1 MTHYV
6 ALLRAVN
13 VGGTGKLPM
22 SELKVLCESIGFADV
37 RTYIASGNV
46 LFTSKLGEAEVRKK
60 LEQQLH
66 QRAGKPVGVVIRTAD
81 EMAQVLADNPFTE
94 APGNRVVAIFL
105 DGAPSADA
113 LDDVKHQK
121 LERLACGTREIY
133 VHYGDG
139 MADSR
144 LVIPAAKTGT
154 ARNINTIAKLAE
166 LSATRQQTPENE
178 ASQRRRK

>member
-1 MTHYV
+1 MTHYI

-22 SELKVLCESIGFADV
+22 NELQAMCEAIGFADV

-46 LFTSKLGEAEVRKK
+46 LFTSKFGEAAVRKK

-66 QRAGKPVGVVIRTAD
+66 AYAGKPVGVLIRSAV
-81 EMAQVLADNPFTE
+81 EMAQVLADNPFAE

-105 DGAPSADA
+105 DDAPPANA

-144 LVIPAAKTGT
+144 LVIAAAKAGT

-166 LSATRQQTPENE
+166 LAG
-178 ASQRRRK
+178 AC

>member
-1 MTHYV
+1 MTHYI

-22 SELKVLCESIGFADV
+22 NELKAMCEAAGFTDV

-46 LFTSKLGEAEVRKK
+46 LFTSRLGASAVKKK
-60 LEQQLH
+60 LEQRLYDY
-66 QRAGKPVGVVIRTAD
+66 AGKPVGVMIRSAA
-81 EMAQVLADNPFTE
+81 EIARVAADNPFPE

-105 DGAPSADA
+105 DAAPPASA
-113 LDDVKHQK
+113 LDDVRHQK
-121 LERLACGTREIY
+121 LERLACGKREIY

-144 LVIPAAKTGT
+144 LTIPAAKTGT
-154 ARNINTIAKLAE
+154 ARNINTVAKLAE
-166 LSATRQQTPENE
+166 LAAAR
-178 ASQRRRK
+178 